1 MSAVQS
7 MSWERSKKRRA
18 RRSAFVRRATMALV
32 RAITT
37 ASETAVKSQRVS
49 GE

>member
-1 MSAVQS
+1 MES

-18 RRSAFVRRATMALV
+18 RRSARARRATMMLV
-32 RAITT
+32 KSITT
-37 ASETAVKSQRVS
+37 LSETAVKSQRVN

>member
-1 MSAVQS
+1 

-18 RRSAFVRRATMALV
+18 RSSARARRATMPV
-32 RAITT
+32 ISSITT
-37 ASETAVKSQRVS
+37 VSEIAVKSQRVS